1 MHRRDRYNSRAMS
14 FTRSCLA
21 ILVTASVALGAQA
34 ARTYTARLSPVPVEA
49 STAARLKGL
58 GKATAVLNGTQLTV
72 TGTFSGLASP
82 ATVARLHVAPK
93 GLRGPAMADLTV
105 TKATS
110 GTVTGELKLTPVQA
124 DHFARNRVYIQIHS
138 EGAPE
143 GNLWG
148 WLLP

>member
-1 MHRRDRYNSRAMS
+1 M
-14 FTRSCLA
+14 L
-21 ILVTASVALGAQA
+21 LTASVALGAQA

-49 STAARLKGL
+49 TTVARLTGS

-72 TGTFSGLASP
+72 SATFTGLQTP

-110 GTVTGELKLTPVQA
+110 GTVTGDIRLTAVQV